1 VTAGVVV
8 LELAA
13 AWFDSQAVPLAAMRV
28 PYPHRI
34 LAAFIEFG
42 PRLAEAAWVT
52 LLGSLVGLAIGVAMG
67 WLIALIVTQSRAL
80 SAVTEPYLIAAQ
92 MIPTVALAPI
102 ILAVLRDLALARVVV
117 AAYLTLFT
125 ISLACIKGLQS
136 ARPEAVELMR
146 SYAAGRWH
154 VYRYLR
160 IPTAMPFFFA
170 GLRVAAPLAVV
181 GEIVVELSSAQSGL
195 GYLLLATLF
204 FGIGLAYLFWATLLT
219 TLLLGLGLAGAAAWL
234 ERRFAY
240 GPRAAPRRRGR
251 TSVQPARAASHSG
264 T

>member
-1 VTAGVVV
+1 
-8 LELAA
+8 
-13 AWFDSQAVPLAAMRV
+13 
-28 PYPHRI
+28 
-34 LAAFIEFG
+34 
-42 PRLAEAAWVT
+42 
-52 LLGSLVGLAIGVAMG
+52 
-67 WLIALIVTQSRAL
+67 
-80 SAVTEPYLIAAQ
+80 
-92 MIPTVALAPI
+92 MIPTVALGPI
-102 ILAVLRDLALARVVV
+102 VLAVLRDLALTRVVV

-146 SYAAGRWH
+146 SYAANRWH

-160 IPTAMPFFFA
+160 IPAAMPTFFA

-204 FGIGLAYLFWATLLT
+204 FGIGLAYLFWATLIT
-219 TLLLGLGLAGAAAWL
+219 TLLLGLALAGAAAWL

-240 GPRAAPRRRGR
+240 GPRAAPPRRRRGA
-251 TSVQPARAASHSG
+251 VQRAPAASRSG
-264 T
+264 P